1 MDRLEKNEAE
11 SYTYYVGVGELYGDT
26 VQTVLF
32 KQTLSE
38 DQLGSLFVSIGMLL
52 VCRNFEDIEEI
63 AEDNAINLTNI
74 SDLKCNIFK
83 VISPK
88 KYDAAMQSIEDNKI
102 DWEDFLVNNGKE
114 ITVQCVFRL
123 DPERNIVCGVE

>member
-1 MDRLEKNEAE
+1 MDRFEKDRTE

-63 AEDNAINLTNI
+63 AEDNTINLTGI
-74 SDLKCNIFK
+74 SGLRCNIFK
-83 VISPK
+83 VTSPK

-102 DWEDFLVNNGKE
+102 DWEDFLANNGKE

-123 DPERNIVCGVE
+123 DPERNIACGVE

>member
-1 MDRLEKNEAE
+1 MDELEKNKAE

-63 AEDNAINLTNI
+63 AEDNTINLTNI
-74 SDLKCNIFK
+74 SGLKCNIFK
-83 VISPK
+83 VTSPK

-123 DPERNIVCGVE
+123 DPERNIVSGME